1 MNTQSLYNQLKKHEI
16 TKEKFLYEVRRDQ
29 NLSMVSNVNS
39 LADTINILKRHR
51 VIFEEKDK
59 TIDLPKVDSL
69 TIDQVSPLQYAK
81 GINYELDLLTVS
93 AGQNLP
99 KDEDLEKA
107 QKKVLTHL
115 ANDPY
120 YYTKKMMSDVEKKQE
135 KENIREKELKKDL
148 KAPNQMKKGKA
159 LKENFEEEDCDGCSR
174 SELDLDELNPLT
186 KQLMQDIIEEWGLT
200 EYDLQDDDVMSEV
213 EDEIQHRSSRHGME
227 EGMNEIKVTEPNYIR
242 YTTDEILGEMSSG
255 YVDGSNAAAGGLDN
269 IITQVKDLVSKSPN
283 YLTQIADFLK
293 GLPSGASQAMRSET
307 VQLAE
312 AKRVISSQSS
322 TLKELNLL
330 NSKLLYVNKLFKSHN
345 LTEGVKVKVV
355 NALGAIPSS
364 RSSST

>member
-59 TIDLPKVDSL
+59 TIDIPKVDAL

-99 KDEDLEKA
+99 KDDELAKA

-115 ANDPY
+115 ATDPW

-135 KENIREKELKKDL
+135 KENIREKELKKDV

-227 EGMNEIKVTEPNYIR
+227 EGIALKDKAGNVTYAKDDSEATAQIN
-242 YTTDEILGEMSSG
+242 
-255 YVDGSNAAAGGLDN
+255 NARMKN
-269 IITQVKDLVSKSPN
+269 
-283 YLTQIADFLK
+283 
-293 GLPSGASQAMRSET
+293 
-307 VQLAE
+307 VQLT
-312 AKRVISSQSS
+312 KTTV
-322 TLKELNLL
+322 
-330 NSKLLYVNKLFKSHN
+330 
-345 LTEGVKVKVV
+345 
-355 NALGAIPSS
+355 
-364 RSSST
+364 